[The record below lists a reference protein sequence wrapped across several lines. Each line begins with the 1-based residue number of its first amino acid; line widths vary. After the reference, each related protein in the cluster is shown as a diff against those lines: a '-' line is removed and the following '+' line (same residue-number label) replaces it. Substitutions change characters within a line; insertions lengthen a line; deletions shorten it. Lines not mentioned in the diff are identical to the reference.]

1 MQGIQYPPIN
11 CIPYQEYKKN
21 TKSACH
27 IILGDKYE
35 SYKLALRALDL
46 EPLQSRRD
54 KLSLNFALKSEKS
67 DKFQKWFKP
76 ATYPQDTRQDKLKY
90 CKVNAKHSRF
100 MKSPISFLTN
110 LLNEHYNKREWT
122 HCRILENTVEYSCK
136 VNYSGWDKDY
146 HSLYLYYPDVFILCH
161 SSLGK

>member
-1 MQGIQYPPIN
+1 MDLYTKQVRSVLELAVPAWHGGIHQAERIQ
-11 CIPYQEYKKN
+11 IERIQ
-21 TKSACH
+21 KSACH

-67 DKFQKWFKP
+67 DKFLKWFKP

-110 LLNEHYNKREWT
+110 LLNDHYN
-122 HCRILENTVEYSCK
+122 
-136 VNYSGWDKDY
+136 
-146 HSLYLYYPDVFILCH
+146 
-161 SSLGK
+161 